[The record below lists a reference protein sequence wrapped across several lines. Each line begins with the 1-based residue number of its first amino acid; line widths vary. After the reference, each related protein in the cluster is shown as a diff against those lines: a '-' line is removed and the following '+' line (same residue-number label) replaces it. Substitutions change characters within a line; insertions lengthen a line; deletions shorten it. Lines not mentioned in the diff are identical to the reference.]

1 MNLLVVEDNPRDM
14 QGLLN
19 LLHGWE
25 EQNQPLGIRAESCIT
40 ADTMQAF
47 QGYDAVLLDIET
59 PGIDGM
65 AFARRLRAC
74 NSRID
79 IIFVTCHTDLV
90 MDGFSVHAAGFLPKP
105 VEQKQLWETLDFLA
119 KRSISRRADAC
130 VTFKRGTACDR
141 YAKTETETGAAKA
154 ESKGAGKTVRTIAA
168 DHRTANDTRLPG
180 ATGRRT
186 FPACQRTA
194 RRHLQ
199 RPACTG
205 NENTVRI
212 RKYQKRMDRKPEA
225 PCRK

>member
-14 QGLLN
+14 QELLN

-130 VTFKRGTACDR
+130 VTPSSAAQPATAITTTISFISR
-141 YAKTETETGAAKA
+141 PGSTTLWW
-154 ESKGAGKTVRTIAA
+154 SRPRPGK
-168 DHRTANDTRLPG
+168 
-180 ATGRRT
+180 
-186 FPACQRTA
+186 
-194 RRHLQ
+194 
-199 RPACTG
+199 
-205 NENTVRI
+205 NTTSR
-212 RKYQKRMDRKPEA
+212 
-225 PCRK
+225 

>member
-14 QGLLN
+14 QELLN

-79 IIFVTCHTDLV
+79 IIFVT
-90 MDGFSVHAAGFLPKP
+90 
-105 VEQKQLWETLDFLA
+105 
-119 KRSISRRADAC
+119 
-130 VTFKRGTACDR
+130 
-141 YAKTETETGAAKA
+141 
-154 ESKGAGKTVRTIAA
+154 
-168 DHRTANDTRLPG
+168 
-180 ATGRRT
+180 
-186 FPACQRTA
+186 
-194 RRHLQ
+194 
-199 RPACTG
+199 
-205 NENTVRI
+205 
-212 RKYQKRMDRKPEA
+212 
-225 PCRK
+225 

>member
-14 QGLLN
+14 QELLN

-90 MDGFSVHAAGFLPKP
+90 MDGFSVHAAGFLPKWSKSSCGRHWTSWQSAP
-105 VEQKQLWETLDFLA
+105 
-119 KRSISRRADAC
+119 S
-130 VTFKRGTACDR
+130 
-141 YAKTETETGAAKA
+141 AA
-154 ESKGAGKTVRTIAA
+154 GRT
-168 DHRTANDTRLPG
+168 
-180 ATGRRT
+180 
-186 FPACQRTA
+186 PA
-194 RRHLQ
+194 
-199 RPACTG
+199 
-205 NENTVRI
+205 
-212 RKYQKRMDRKPEA
+212 
-225 PCRK
+225 

>member
-14 QGLLN
+14 QELLN

-79 IIFVTCHTDLV
+79 IIFVTCHTIWSW
-90 MDGFSVHAAGFLPKP
+90 MASRSTRRAFCPSRWSKSSCGRQWTSWQSAPSAAG
-105 VEQKQLWETLDFLA
+105 
-119 KRSISRRADAC
+119 
-130 VTFKRGTACDR
+130 
-141 YAKTETETGAAKA
+141 
-154 ESKGAGKTVRTIAA
+154 RT
-168 DHRTANDTRLPG
+168 
-180 ATGRRT
+180 
-186 FPACQRTA
+186 PA
-194 RRHLQ
+194 
-199 RPACTG
+199 
-205 NENTVRI
+205 
-212 RKYQKRMDRKPEA
+212 
-225 PCRK
+225 